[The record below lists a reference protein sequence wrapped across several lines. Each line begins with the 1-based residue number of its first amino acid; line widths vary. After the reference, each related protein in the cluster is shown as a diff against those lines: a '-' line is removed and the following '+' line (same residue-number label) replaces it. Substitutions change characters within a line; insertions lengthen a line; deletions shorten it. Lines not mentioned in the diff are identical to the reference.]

1 MSLSTWQVEKLRT
14 DAILVSPLT
23 TLSRVVGLLREKNA
37 YEVFSEETT
46 KVGMTTVRDILGAS
60 NLTAKTSS
68 VFNYVPKLHP
78 ITSIGEAAR
87 ILMQYR
93 IRALPIV
100 EKEKVTGAVT
110 ALSILKA
117 FKGSVPPN
125 VKAKDIMTNNPITI
139 GKLDRAT
146 KARNIMVR
154 RKIDHLPIMD
164 AQQAKGLVTSTQ
176 MIQFMAPAEQ
186 TERRLIGVTD
196 SKRLDFMLNDIMDSN
211 LLLGETTETVG
222 SILEKMLTHNSTYAL
237 LQLWDEIQG
246 IITYRDIMKLLAQPQ
261 EADDLPAYIIGLP
274 EDPFE
279 AEIAKTKFTRTVNA
293 LKKAFPF
300 IEEARATLRK
310 SSSTQ
315 HKERQRFEVNVA
327 IRTPKQIF
335 NFSETGWELSGIF
348 EILGTRA
355 KRLMRKKQR
364 KRDSVRYVEN
374 E

>member
-1 MSLSTWQVEKLRT
+1 
-14 DAILVSPLT
+14 
-23 TLSRVVGLLREKNA
+23 EKNA
-37 YEVFSEETT
+37 YEVFIEETT

-68 VFNYVPKLHP
+68 VLNYVPKLHP
-78 ITSIGEAAR
+78 STSIGEAAR

-125 VKAKDIMTNNPITI
+125 VKAKDIMTSNPITI
-139 GKLDRAT
+139 GKFDRAT
-146 KARNIMVR
+146 KARNVMVR
-154 RKIDHLPIMD
+154 RKIDHLPILD
-164 AQQAKGLVTSTQ
+164 GQQARGLVTSTQ
-176 MIQFMAPAEQ
+176 MIQCMAPAEQ

-196 SKRLDFMLNDIMDSN
+196 SKRLDFTLNDFMDSN
-211 LLLGETTETVG
+211 LLLGETSETVS
-222 SILEKMLTHNSTYAL
+222 SILEKMLTYNSTYAL

-261 EADDLPAYIIGLP
+261 EAGDLPLYIIGLP

-279 AEIAKTKFTRTVNA
+279 AEIARTKFTRTVNS

-310 SSSTQ
+310 SSPTQ

-335 NFSETGWELSGIF
+335 NFSQTGWELSGIF
-348 EILGTRA
+348 DILGTRA

-364 KRDSVRYVEN
+364 RRDSIRYVEN